1 MVSLHERWRAGRPE
15 FLILTGA
22 SVGLVANVAW
32 LTYDFATKALA
43 AWPVASAVFGA
54 GAFLSVLAAIVLTKR
69 GGRTPRNFVFVGAIA
84 TALAVLSLAGL
95 IGGGIA
101 LAGATWGVIQ
111 TYEPRA

>member
-32 LTYDFATKALA
+32 LAYEFATKAVA
-43 AWPVASAVFGA
+43 AWPVALAVFGA
-54 GAFLSVLAAIVLTKR
+54 GALLSVLAAIVLTKR
-69 GGRTPRNFVFVGAIA
+69 AARTPRNFVFVGVIA
-84 TALAVLSLAGL
+84 TALVVLSFAGL